1 MRVRRLAVVGLVSLD
16 RVDGGPPRLGG
27 APFYAARALR
37 FLGYP
42 SVVATKVAG
51 DGPALGLQALGVP
64 VVYRPASRTISFRID
79 YTGEARRL
87 VLEEPGDPFTPDDV
101 RGWLA
106 AALVGADWVHAGALT
121 RTDFPVETLAALRR
135 GRRLSFDGQGL
146 VRPTRKGEIVP
157 DAEYDPAVLR
167 QVDVLKLGEEEVN
180 ALGLGLD
187 ERSLGSLGV
196 PEVVVSL
203 GSRGG
208 VVYADGLAEHVPTRP
223 LEGVDPTGAG
233 DEFIAAYL
241 SYRRHGHGPP
251 SAARCAND
259 AVRALLER
267 SHRRRPGD
275 YNRNSPRAT
284 TTAEPPTSTRSI
296 RSGVPSARA

>member
-1 MRVRRLAVVGLVSLD
+1 
-16 RVDGGPPRLGG
+16 
-27 APFYAARALR
+27 
-37 FLGYP
+37 
-42 SVVATKVAG
+42 VATKAAG
-51 DGPALGLQALGVP
+51 KALGLQALGLP
-64 VVYRPASRTISFRID
+64 VVHGPADRTIAFRID
-79 YTGEARRL
+79 YAGEARRL
-87 VLEEPGDPFTPDDV
+87 VLEEAGEPFTRDDV

-106 AALVGADWVHAGALT
+106 PALVGTDWVHAGAMT
-121 RTDFPVETLAALRR
+121 RADFPAETLAVLRR

-146 VRPTRKGEIVP
+146 VRPARTGEIVL
-157 DAEYDPAVLR
+157 DADYDRGVLHH
-167 QVDVLKLGEEEVN
+167 VDLLKLGEDEVN

-187 ERSLGSLGV
+187 DRSLRSLGV
-196 PEVVVSL
+196 PEVVITL
-203 GSRGG
+203 GRRGA

-223 LEGVDPTGAG
+223 LAGVDPTGAG

-267 SHRRRPGD
+267 SHRRRPAD

-296 RSGVPSARA
+296 RSRVPSARA

>member
-27 APFYAARALR
+27 APFYAARAFR
-37 FLGYP
+37 FLGHP
-42 SVVATKVAG
+42 AVVGTKGAG
-51 DGPALGLQALGVP
+51 EDRGLVLRALGLP
-64 VVYRPASRTISFRID
+64 VVYGPAERTISFRID
-79 YTGEARRL
+79 YAGETRRL
-87 VLEEPGDPFTPDDV
+87 VLEESGEPFARDEV

-106 AALVGADWVHAGALT
+106 PALAGADWVHAGALT
-121 RTDFPVETLAALRR
+121 RADFPIETLAALRR

-146 VRPTRKGEIVP
+146 VRPARKGEIAP
-157 DAEYDPAVLR
+157 DAEYDPEVLR
-167 QVDVLKLGEEEVN
+167 YVDLLKLGEEEAG

-187 ERSLGSLGV
+187 ERSLRSLGV
-196 PEVVVSL
+196 PEVVVTL
-203 GSRGG
+203 GSRGT
-208 VVYADGLAEHVPTRP
+208 VVYADGLAEHVPSRP
-223 LEGVDPTGAG
+223 LDGVDPTGAG

-267 SHRRRPGD
+267 SHRRPD
-275 YNRNSPRAT
+275 D
-284 TTAEPPTSTRSI
+284 
-296 RSGVPSARA
+296 

>member
-16 RVDGGPPRLGG
+16 RVDGEPPRLGG

-42 SVVATKVAG
+42 AVVATKAAG
-51 DGPALGLQALGVP
+51 EEPGLALRALGVP
-64 VVYRPASRTISFRID
+64 VVYRPADRTISFRID
-79 YTGEARRL
+79 YTGETRRL
-87 VLEEPGDPFTPDDV
+87 VLEGSGEPFARDDV

-106 AALVGADWVHAGALT
+106 PALVGADWVHAGALT
-121 RTDFPVETLAALRR
+121 RADFPIETLAALRR

-146 VRPTRKGEIVP
+146 VRPARKGEIAP
-157 DAEYDPAVLR
+157 DAEYDPEVLR
-167 QVDVLKLGEEEVN
+167 HVDLLKLGEEEAE
-180 ALGLGLD
+180 ALGVGLD
-187 ERSLGSLGV
+187 ERSLRSLGV
-196 PEVVVSL
+196 PEVVVTL
-203 GSRGG
+203 GSRGT
-208 VVYADGLAEHVPTRP
+208 VVYADGLAEHVPSRP
-223 LEGVDPTGAG
+223 LDGIDPTGAG

-267 SHRRRPGD
+267 SHRRWRGD
-275 YNRNSPRAT
+275 
-284 TTAEPPTSTRSI
+284 
-296 RSGVPSARA
+296 